1 MPRENKAVHR
11 LIAAAMI
18 TQCEH
23 DQEAYRDVTT
33 PNSDS
38 NHLSVDEH
46 IRVGRAPQR
55 IESGTKH
62 PRLGKTWNARLDFGP
77 DAIDRRVR
85 WFWPDRPPQEFH
97 AWFVGAGA
105 AWGRPARAKHLST
118 STFAIRTKIP
128 LASRRVAAA
137 TSRSRGCLPLN
148 LPAAH
153 RQSTLGQVGIA
164 HAGWPAA
171 RRKAAPDAKLLDPCR
186 LRLRACDFER
196 AGLWRCSFR
205 NDCARLKESSLRCEV
220 PGRPLRCRLRTGRRK
235 PNGALCS
242 L

>member
-118 STFAIRTKIP
+118 SNFAIRTKIP
-128 LASRRVAAA
+128 WHQEAWRRRRRDQGADQ
-137 TSRSRGCLPLN
+137 PLN
-148 LPAAH
+148 LPVAH

-171 RRKAAPDAKLLDPCR
+171 RRKAALDAKLLGPCR

-196 AGLWRCSFR
+196 AGLSANQTARCVASEKIG
-205 NDCARLKESSLRCEV
+205 LCECDF
-220 PGRPLRCRLRTGRRK
+220 P
-235 PNGALCS
+235 
-242 L
+242 